1 MEEFREW
8 AICTVLIIFVLV
20 FSGEDHLRVH
30 EHGNRVAI
38 LFHHSASRRSLQLTF
53 GAVLF
58 CFGLAVF
65 ICFLDGELVLISF

>member
-1 MEEFREW
+1 M
-8 AICTVLIIFVLV
+8 
-20 FSGEDHLRVH
+20 DHLRVH

-65 ICFLDGELVLISF
+65 VCFLDGELVLISF